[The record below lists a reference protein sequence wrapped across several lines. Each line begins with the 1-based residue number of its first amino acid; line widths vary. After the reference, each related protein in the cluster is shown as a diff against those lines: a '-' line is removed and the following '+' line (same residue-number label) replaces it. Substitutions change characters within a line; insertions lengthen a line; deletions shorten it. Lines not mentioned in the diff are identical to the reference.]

1 MRRPSDTDE
10 IHPATAASLGI
21 GEGAGVELTSARG
34 RAVARAELSTDI
46 RPDTVF
52 LPFHYAGTQTAN
64 RLVSSTAVDPVS
76 AMPEFKAGSVTVRA
90 IDAEETTR

>member
-1 MRRPSDTDE
+1 M
-10 IHPATAASLGI
+10 
-21 GEGAGVELTSARG
+21 
-34 RAVARAELSTDI
+34 
-46 RPDTVF
+46 F

>member
-1 MRRPSDTDE
+1 MMQ
-10 IHPATAASLGI
+10 IHPATAAAHGI
-21 GEGAGVELTSARG
+21 RDGAAVELTSARG